1 MNLLPRLIATDL
13 DGTLLRT
20 DGTVSLRSWLALAG
34 ARSRGIPVVAV
45 TGRGPRLLATIRQY
59 VGQQGLAVLAQGG
72 YVVDLATGEEL
83 SVSSLPSAVAAK
95 ALGLIEDA
103 VGELT
108 IAVEEVGNLTGP
120 LRVQTGF
127 RWPFPDPAVL
137 LHRAEVLRGDAL
149 KVFVR
154 SPTHDQDALLSI
166 ALDVLPP
173 DLVEVTHAG
182 LGFIEICPPG
192 VTKATGLAVAA
203 VRHGVE
209 AAGVLC
215 FGDMP
220 NDLSM
225 FAWAGHAV
233 AVASAHPAV
242 LAAADSVTLSNDED
256 GVAAYLEAMFAT
268 AAESA

>member
-1 MNLLPRLIATDL
+1 MSLTPKLIATDL

-20 DGTVSLRSWLALAG
+20 DGTVSERSRTALSDV
-34 ARSRGIPVVAV
+34 RSRGIPVVPV
-45 TGRGPRLLATIRQY
+45 TGRGPRLLDLVRRDM
-59 VGQQGLAVLAQGG
+59 GRQGLAVLAQGG

-95 ALGLIEDA
+95 AVELIEDA
-103 VGELT
+103 VGGLI
-108 IAVEEVGNLTGP
+108 IAVEEVGDLTGP
-120 LRVQTGF
+120 LRLQNGF
-127 RWPFPDPAVL
+127 DWPFPDPAVL

-154 SPTHDQDALLSI
+154 SPSHDQDSLLAL

-203 VRHGVE
+203 ARHGVT
-209 AAGVLC
+209 ADGVLC

-220 NDLSM
+220 NDLPM
-225 FAWAGHAV
+225 FAWAGHSV
-233 AVASAHPAV
+233 AVASAHPVV

-256 GVAAYLEAMFAT
+256 GVAAYLEALFG
-268 AAESA
+268 

>member
-1 MNLLPRLIATDL
+1 MTAFPSLIATDL

-20 DGTVSLRSWLALAG
+20 DGTVSERSLGALAA
-34 ARSRGIPVVAV
+34 ARAHGIPVVAV
-45 TGRGPRLLATIRQY
+45 TGRGPRLLSTIREY

-83 SVSSLPSAVAAK
+83 SVSALPSAVATK
-95 ALGLIEDA
+95 ALALIEDA
-103 VGELT
+103 VGELI
-108 IAVEEVGNLTGP
+108 IAVEEVADLTGP
-120 LRVQTGF
+120 LRVQRGF
-127 RWPFPDPAVL
+127 QWPFPEAAVL
-137 LHRAEVLRGDAL
+137 LDRGEVLRGDAL

-154 SPTHDQDALLSI
+154 SPRCGQDALL
-166 ALDVLPP
+166 ALALRVLPP

-192 VTKATGLAVAA
+192 VTKASGLAVAA
-203 VRHGVE
+203 ARHGVQ

-225 FAWAGHAV
+225 FAWAGHSV

-242 LAAADSVTLSNDED
+242 LAAADALTLSNDED
-256 GVAAYLEAMFAT
+256 GVAAYLEALFA
-268 AAESA
+268 SDPCS

>member
-1 MNLLPRLIATDL
+1 MTSAPGLIATDL

-20 DGTVSLRSWLALAG
+20 DGTVSERSQVALA
-34 ARSRGIPVVAV
+34 AVRARGIPVVAV
-45 TGRGPRLLATIRQY
+45 TGRGPRLLDAVRGY
-59 VGQQGLAVLAQGG
+59 MGGLGLAVLAQGG

-95 ALGLIEDA
+95 ALALIEDA
-103 VGELT
+103 VGDLI
-108 IAVEEVGNLTGP
+108 IAVEEVANLTGP
-120 LRVQTGF
+120 LRVEHGF
-127 RWPFPDPAVL
+127 QWPFPEAAVL

-154 SPTHDQDALLSI
+154 SPVHDQDSLLAL

-203 VRHGVE
+203 ARHGVE
-209 AAGVLC
+209 AADVVC

-225 FAWAGHAV
+225 FGWAGHSV
-233 AVASAHPAV
+233 AVATAHPTV
-242 LAAADSVTLSNDED
+242 LAAAGSVTLSNDED
-256 GVAAYLEAMFAT
+256 GVAAYLEALFTPAP
-268 AAESA
+268 

>member
-1 MNLLPRLIATDL
+1 MFDPQLVATDL

-20 DGTVSLRSWLALAG
+20 DGTVS
-34 ARSRGIPVVAV
+34 ARSRAALADLRSRDIPVVAA
-45 TGRGPRLLATIRQY
+45 TGRGPRLLDLVRNAM
-59 VGQQGLAVLAQGG
+59 GGHGLAVLAQGG

-83 SVSSLPSAVAAK
+83 SAAALPAAVAAE
-95 ALGLIEDA
+95 AVALIELA
-103 VGELT
+103 VGEL
-108 IAVEEVGNLTGP
+108 IMAVEEAGDLTGP
-120 LRVQTGF
+120 LRVQDGF
-127 RWPFPDPAVL
+127 QWPYPDPAVL

-149 KVFVR
+149 KVFLR
-154 SPTHDQDALLSI
+154 SPGYDQDALL
-166 ALDVLPP
+166 ALALEVLPP
-173 DLVEVTHAG
+173 GLVEVTHAG

-203 VRHGVE
+203 SRLGVD
-209 AAGVLC
+209 AAHVLC

-233 AVASAHPAV
+233 AVSSAHPRV
-242 LAAADSVTLSNDED
+242 LAAADAVTLSNDED
-256 GVAAYLEAMFAT
+256 GVAAYLEAVFPR